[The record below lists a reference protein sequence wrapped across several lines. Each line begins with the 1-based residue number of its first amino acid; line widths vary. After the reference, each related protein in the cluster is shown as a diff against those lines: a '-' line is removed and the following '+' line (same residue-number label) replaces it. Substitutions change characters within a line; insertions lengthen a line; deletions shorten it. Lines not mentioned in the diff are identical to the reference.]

1 MKAHEYN
8 DQSILSI
15 GPFTVTFVKTKHP
28 VPCYGMRIEADGK
41 SLFYTADS
49 AFLESFVPF
58 GRNVDLLLCEC
69 NFYGNMD
76 ASDAGHMTSLDA
88 GKLAHEANVKKLIL
102 THLPHFGELDQLV
115 TEAKSIYKGK
125 VELARKDMEIIYL
138 GGENMLFID
147 NKGITDPRIN
157 LAIEEYALKN
167 LDINESYLLFYINQP
182 SIIIGKNQ
190 NTIEE
195 INTDYVEKQGLHVVR
210 RLSGG
215 GAVYH
220 DLGNLNFSFITKDD
234 GESFHNF
241 KKFTEPVVTALHKLG
256 VKAELSGRNDI
267 IAEGRKISGNAQFST
282 KGRMFSHGTLL
293 FDSEMENVVSALN
306 VKKDKIESKGIK
318 SIRSRVA
325 NISEFLS
332 KKMTIEEFRSTLLD
346 FIFDDNNVE
355 EYILT
360 EEDWKKIHEL
370 SKERYQNWDWNYGK
384 SPKFNLQ
391 HSNRFPIGQ
400 IDVRLEVNKGIIEN
414 CKIYGDFFGVG
425 NIEEIEEKLTGTRYE
440 RKEIA
445 QSLEGVDIPHYF
457 GNITREEFL
466 DLVY

>member
-1 MKAHEYN
+1 
-8 DQSILSI
+8 
-15 GPFTVTFVKTKHP
+15 
-28 VPCYGMRIEADGK
+28 
-41 SLFYTADS
+41 
-49 AFLESFVPF
+49 
-58 GRNVDLLLCEC
+58 
-69 NFYGNMD
+69 
-76 ASDAGHMTSLDA
+76 
-88 GKLAHEANVKKLIL
+88 
-102 THLPHFGELDQLV
+102 
-115 TEAKSIYKGK
+115 
-125 VELARKDMEIIYL
+125 
-138 GGENMLFID
+138 MLFID

-167 LDINESYLLFYINQP
+167 LDIDETYLLFYINEP

-195 INTDYVEKQGLHVVR
+195 INTEYVENNGIHVVR

-241 KKFTEPVVTALHKLG
+241 RKFTEPVVNALRKLG
-256 VKAELSGRNDI
+256 VDAELSGRNDLL
-267 IAEGRKISGNAQFST
+267 AEGRKISGNAQFST
-282 KGRMFSHGTLL
+282 RGRMFSHGTLL
-293 FDSEMENVVSALN
+293 FDSEIESVVSALN

-332 KKMTIEEFRSTLLD
+332 EKVTIEQFRSLLLKN
-346 FIFDDNNVE
+346 IFEGLDDIP
-355 EYILT
+355 EYVLT
-360 EEDWKKIHEL
+360 EQDWEKIHEL

-391 HSNRFPIGQ
+391 HSHRFPVGQ
-400 IDVRLEVNKGIIEN
+400 IDVRFEVNKGIIEN

-425 NIEEIEEKLTGTRYE
+425 DVTEIEDNLTGIKYE
-440 RKEIA
+440 KYQIA
-445 QSLEGVDIPHYF
+445 SALEAVDIKHYF
-457 GNITREEFL
+457 GNISKEDFINL
-466 DLVY
+466 IY

>member
-1 MKAHEYN
+1 MK
-8 DQSILSI
+8 
-15 GPFTVTFVKTKHP
+15 
-28 VPCYGMRIEADGK
+28 
-41 SLFYTADS
+41 
-49 AFLESFVPF
+49 
-58 GRNVDLLLCEC
+58 
-69 NFYGNMD
+69 
-76 ASDAGHMTSLDA
+76 
-88 GKLAHEANVKKLIL
+88 
-102 THLPHFGELDQLV
+102 
-115 TEAKSIYKGK
+115 
-125 VELARKDMEIIYL
+125 
-138 GGENMLFID
+138 FID

-167 LDINESYLLFYINQP
+167 LDIDESYLLFYINEP

-234 GESFHNF
+234 GDSFHNF
-241 KKFTEPVVTALHKLG
+241 KKFTEPVIEALNKLG

-267 IAEGRKISGNAQFST
+267 LAEGRKISGNAQFST
-282 KGRMFSHGTLL
+282 RGRMFSHGTLL
-293 FDSEMENVVSALN
+293 FDSEMENVVSALR

-325 NISEFLS
+325 NISEFLEG
-332 KKMTIEEFRSTLLD
+332 KLTIEEFRSTLLKY
-346 FIFDDNNVE
+346 IFNDSDVE
-355 EYILT
+355 EYVLAD
-360 EEDWKKIHEL
+360 EDWDRIHAL

-384 SPKFNLQ
+384 SPSFNLQ
-391 HSNRFPIGQ
+391 HSHRFPVGQ
-400 IDVRLEVNKGIIEN
+400 IDVRLEVRKGTIEN

-425 NIEEIEEKLTGTRYE
+425 NVDEIEEKLTGTRYE
-440 RKEIA
+440 RSEIEHV
-445 QSLEGVDIPHYF
+445 LEGMDIQHYF
-457 GNITREEFL
+457 GKVTKEEFI